1 MCYRFPNHVLV
12 QLIGQ
17 APGVMTCATR
27 YVAGLSILINL
38 WRPVGWALVDH
49 PCSSLC
55 SSGPMV
61 GGSPCL
67 LGHKV
72 CVWCNRL
79 IMGPSRSSTLYHA
92 VVASIGV
99 QHAAWWWEANDI
111 CSGAPLISLYVLTGI
126 WSALC
131 CGSLWL
137 ASGVMLWWLWSL
149 PPDHCHPLSRLGYL
163 DEVAYHAPL
172 TWVGS
177 SVGFIPWMELK
188 LTVCSVLVDILMN
201 W

>member
-67 LGHKV
+67 LSHKV
-72 CVWCNRL
+72 CVQCKRL
-79 IMGPSRSSTLYHA
+79 IMRPSRSSTSYHA
-92 VVASIGV
+92 MVASIGV
-99 QHAAWWWEANDI
+99 QHAAWWWEANDT
-111 CSGAPLISLYVLTGI
+111 CSGASPISLYVLMGT

-137 ASGVMLWWLWSL
+137 ASGIMLWRPWEL
-149 PPDHCHPLSRLGYL
+149 PPDI
-163 DEVAYHAPL
+163 
-172 TWVGS
+172 S
-177 SVGFIPWMELK
+177 SCMLWI
-188 LTVCSVLVDILMN
+188 
-201 W
+201 